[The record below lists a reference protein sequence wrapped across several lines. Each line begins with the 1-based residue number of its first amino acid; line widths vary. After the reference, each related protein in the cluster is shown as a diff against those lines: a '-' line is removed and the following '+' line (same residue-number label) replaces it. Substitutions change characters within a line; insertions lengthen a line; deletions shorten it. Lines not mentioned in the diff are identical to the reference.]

1 MIDEWYDRA
10 YLECRAEFHAGILQL
25 MTTLIRS
32 LRKPRSVPKGE
43 QPMRLFIALAS
54 AVTLMAAA
62 PAPRAADEPLSLA
75 GTWVMDSAYEIHAD
89 GSRTTNYGAH
99 PSGLMMVDNAGR
111 YSIQIFRPGRSPFR
125 SGDKARGEADEYR
138 SAMLG
143 SSTHFGRV
151 TVDAVKR
158 QLLFDVEASSFP
170 NWEGK
175 RQVRD
180 FSYAGGLLSYA
191 VPASASGNGTI
202 AYSVWRKMQ

>member
-1 MIDEWYDRA
+1 
-10 YLECRAEFHAGILQL
+10 
-25 MTTLIRS
+25 
-32 LRKPRSVPKGE
+32 
-43 QPMRLFIALAS
+43 MRLFAILAS

-62 PAPRAADEPLSLA
+62 PASHADQPLSLT
-75 GTWVMDSAYEIHAD
+75 GTWLMDKAYEIHAD
-89 GSRTTNYGAH
+89 GSRTTNYGEH

-111 YSIQIFRPGRSPFR
+111 YSIQIFRPGRPAFR
-125 SGDKARGEADEYR
+125 SVDKTRGEADEYR
-138 SAMLG
+138 AAMLG

-151 TVDAVKR
+151 KVDAAKH

-175 RQVRD
+175 RQVREFTYSD
-180 FSYAGGLLSYA
+180 GLLSYA